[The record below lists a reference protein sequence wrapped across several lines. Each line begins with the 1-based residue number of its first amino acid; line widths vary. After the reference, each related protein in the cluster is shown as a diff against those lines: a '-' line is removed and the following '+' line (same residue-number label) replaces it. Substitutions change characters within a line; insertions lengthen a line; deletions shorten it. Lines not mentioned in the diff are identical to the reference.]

1 MKTKHLIIAA
11 AMAFIG
17 LSASATASAS
27 CCGAQAAPKY
37 VFLFIGDGMGMGPV
51 MSTLAYQCMVHPT
64 DTLLMST
71 FPVVSWCQTY
81 SASSPVTDSAAA
93 GTALSAGV
101 KTKNGM
107 LGMSPDTV
115 AVISVAR
122 QLKDKGWGVGIITSV
137 APDDATPGAFY
148 THVPHRSMYYQ
159 IDCDAAAC
167 GYDFIA
173 GAGLRGLKDKEGKA
187 TDVLDRF
194 AAAGVTIARG
204 LEALPAATPGSRVLL
219 LSPEN
224 VGETNN
230 VSYTIDSV
238 AGALNLPAMTGAGLE
253 YVQGTAAQPG
263 RPFFMMVEGG
273 NIDHALHGNDGGAA
287 IKEIINFDQA
297 IRVAYDFYLQHP
309 DETLIVITAD
319 HDTGGMTLGN
329 SVLHYDAKPGYIDS
343 QRVSKEEFSAYCKGI
358 LKSRRIFLWDDM
370 KEYLT
375 DNLGLFTVVP
385 VSAEQEQALRDK
397 FEACFTQR
405 NSADQETLYA
415 SFNSF
420 AVDVFRHLNG
430 QTGFGFTTTS
440 HTGNPVP
447 VFAVGVGACRFKA
460 LNNNKDIPEIIRSLT
475 GI

>member
-1 MKTKHLIIAA
+1 
-11 AMAFIG
+11 
-17 LSASATASAS
+17 
-27 CCGAQAAPKY
+27 
-37 VFLFIGDGMGMGPV
+37 
-51 MSTLAYQCMVHPT
+51 
-64 DTLLMST
+64 
-71 FPVVSWCQTY
+71 
-81 SASSPVTDSAAA
+81 
-93 GTALSAGV
+93 
-101 KTKNGM
+101 
-107 LGMSPDTV
+107 
-115 AVISVAR
+115 
-122 QLKDKGWGVGIITSV
+122 
-137 APDDATPGAFY
+137 
-148 THVPHRSMYYQ
+148 
-159 IDCDAAAC
+159 
-167 GYDFIA
+167 
-173 GAGLRGLKDKEGKA
+173 
-187 TDVLDRF
+187 
-194 AAAGVTIARG
+194 
-204 LEALPAATPGSRVLL
+204 
-219 LSPEN
+219 
-224 VGETNN
+224 
-230 VSYTIDSV
+230 
-238 AGALNLPAMTGAGLE
+238 MTGAGLE

-475 GI
+475 GS